1 MRALGVDIE
10 IAGDEARV
18 RGVGFAGLAAASGP
32 LDCGNSG
39 TTIRLLMGLLA
50 GRPFETELF
59 GDASLTKRPMR
70 RVAEPLRRMGATVDG
85 RTDASRPGDVFPPV
99 RVRGGALAGVAYD
112 LPVASAQLKSA
123 LVLAG
128 LQATGV
134 TTLREPGR
142 SRDHTE
148 RMLRAMGAPIAVD
161 AGTGAV
167 VVDPRGW
174 DGKLRA
180 IPIVI
185 PGDLSSATFLF
196 VAAATV
202 AGSDVNVENV
212 GLNPTRTGALDAL
225 VAMGADI
232 DIAPASRRD
241 GRAGRPRA
249 RPCVAPARHERSPA
263 SWRCASID
271 EIPALAVAAAL
282 AEGDTVFADL
292 AELRV
297 KESDR
302 IVAIA
307 RELRRAGVAVEERP
321 DGFVVSGL
329 GGRPPAGGTVQ
340 PEHDHR
346 IAMAGAV
353 LGLSAGDETIVP
365 AADIAT
371 SFPTFAE
378 TLAALGAADRDCG
391 GAGERSAA
399 AAAVG
404 DGAMQTSTSSHLPSV
419 ARKSMMLVQSVALIA
434 LRQTPRPVWLI
445 DPHVATGHRCS
456 QLAAQGCCRNRR
468 SRRWRRARSG
478 RRSGSDCRS
487 PSSPCRAPTRA
498 SRSRRRS
505 RPDDGEPRRQA
516 EHRDELRLAGHAVM
530 VPPRRLLV
538 SPAKRQVDAGHRVA
552 AAATHDRDVVPPM
565 VTAAPTPIS
574 TPPIALR
581 VRFSSQPVAM
591 QLPLVASTAKP
602 APMATAPAI
611 ASSTGPTSRGGC
623 EAGAAARWRGGAACC
638 PRCARAG
645 RPRFAASPR
654 VPPRPCRRR
663 SSSIRWRWAAPP
675 APRLPS

>member
-1 MRALGVDIE
+1 MTAETLTVRRSGPLRGTCRVPGDKSISHRALLFGALADGAVEARGLGRGGDNLSTAAALRALGVDIE
-10 IAGDEARV
+10 IAGEEARV
-18 RGVGFAGLAAASGP
+18 RGVGFAGLAAAAGP

-59 GDASLTKRPMR
+59 GDASLTRRPMR
-70 RVAEPLRRMGATVDG
+70 RVAEPLRRMGATVEG
-85 RTDASRPGDVFPPV
+85 RSEASRPGDVFPPV
-99 RVRGGALAGVAYD
+99 RVRGGALAGIAYE

-174 DGKLRA
+174 NGRLRA

-202 AGSDVNVENV
+202 AGSEVIVENV
-212 GLNPTRTGALDAL
+212 GLNPTRAGALDAL

-232 DIAPASRRD
+232 DVAPASD
-241 GRAGRPRA
+241 AMGEPVGRVRVRA
-249 RPCVAPARHERSPA
+249 SRLRGTTIGGELALR
-263 SWRCASID
+263 SID

-282 AEGDTVFADL
+282 AEGDTTFADL

-307 RELRRAGVAVEERP
+307 RELRRAGVAVAERP
-321 DGFVVSGL
+321 DGFVVQGL
-329 GGRPPAGGTVQ
+329 GGRTPAGGTVQ

-353 LGLSAGDETIVP
+353 LGLSAGDETVVP

-371 SFPTFAE
+371 SFPTFAA
-378 TLAALGAADRDCG
+378 TLATLGAA
-391 GAGERSAA
+391 
-399 AAAVG
+399 
-404 DGAMQTSTSSHLPSV
+404 
-419 ARKSMMLVQSVALIA
+419 I
-434 LRQTPRPVWLI
+434 
-445 DPHVATGHRCS
+445 
-456 QLAAQGCCRNRR
+456 
-468 SRRWRRARSG
+468 
-478 RRSGSDCRS
+478 
-487 PSSPCRAPTRA
+487 
-498 SRSRRRS
+498 
-505 RPDDGEPRRQA
+505 
-516 EHRDELRLAGHAVM
+516 
-530 VPPRRLLV
+530 
-538 SPAKRQVDAGHRVA
+538 
-552 AAATHDRDVVPPM
+552 
-565 VTAAPTPIS
+565 
-574 TPPIALR
+574 
-581 VRFSSQPVAM
+581 
-591 QLPLVASTAKP
+591 
-602 APMATAPAI
+602 
-611 ASSTGPTSRGGC
+611 
-623 EAGAAARWRGGAACC
+623 
-638 PRCARAG
+638 
-645 RPRFAASPR
+645 
-654 VPPRPCRRR
+654 
-663 SSSIRWRWAAPP
+663 
-675 APRLPS
+675 